1 MLTLVTGCRG
11 RIGATLVSLLHR
23 DGHAVRAAS
32 RNPDRLTDP
41 TAAART
47 TPLPTAAGALP
58 ADVPVVACDLGDPTT
73 FATALDGV
81 DAVFLYAE
89 ASGIDAFVSAA
100 EAAGVGHIVLLS
112 SSSVL
117 APDAHGNPIAASHH
131 AVERALTASPLTTTL
146 LRPGAFASNAYQ
158 WAESV
163 RARDSVD
170 LPHPR
175 SHTSPIHGTDIAEAA
190 LAVLTDPL
198 LRNAAY
204 HLTGPESLTA
214 AEQVG
219 LLAAASG
226 RPIAVNTV
234 TGAVWKESVAPFVPG
249 PIADALLAYSAAA
262 DGSPAEVTGDT
273 EKLTGHPAR
282 TFATWAEENAA
293 AFRP

>member
-11 RIGATLVSLLHR
+11 RIGSALVSLLHR
-23 DGHAVRAAS
+23 AGHAVRAAS
-32 RNPDRLTDP
+32 RNPETLT
-41 TAAART
+41 T
-47 TPLPTAAGALP
+47 LPV
-58 ADVPVVACDLGDPTT
+58 DVPIVACDLGDPTT

-81 DAVFLYAE
+81 DSVFLYAE
-89 ASGIDAFVSAA
+89 ASGIDAFLCAA
-100 EAAGVGHIVLLS
+100 ETAGVGHIVLLS

-117 APDAHGNPIAASHH
+117 GPNAHGNPIAASHH
-131 AVERALTASPLTTTL
+131 AVEQALTASPLTTTL

-163 RARDSVD
+163 RTHGSVA

-190 LAVLTDPL
+190 LAVLTDPRL
-198 LRNAAY
+198 QGAAY

-219 LLAAASG
+219 LLAAAAG
-226 RPIAVNTV
+226 RPVTVDTV
-234 TGAVWKESVAPFVPG
+234 TGEAWKKSVAPFVPES
-249 PIADALLAYSAAA
+249 IADALLAHSAAM

-282 TFATWAEENAA
+282 TFATWAEEHAA
-293 AFRP
+293 AFRPRAPHADAETPG